1 MCETRIIEHTDI
13 KYLLDKGKRK
23 NSYIQI
29 KNGQVIVKVP
39 RLATQKYIDDLL
51 KEKLEW
57 IEKKLE
63 QNEKAEHKPEYKNES
78 KIFVL
83 GKKLILKIKY
93 LPGIKRIKLEN
104 TGSEIVIY
112 FPNEYGKLSEE
123 DREAKTKKII
133 EGYYKAIAKEEVMPA
148 R

>member
-39 RLATQKYIDDLL
+39 KLATQKYIDDLL

-57 IEKKLE
+57 IEKSLNKMRKRSTS
-63 QNEKAEHKPEYKNES
+63 QNIKMN
-78 KIFVL
+78 L
-83 GKKLILKIKY
+83 KY
-93 LPGIKRIKLEN
+93 L
-104 TGSEIVIY
+104 S
-112 FPNEYGKLSEE
+112 
-123 DREAKTKKII
+123 
-133 EGYYKAIAKEEVMPA
+133 
-148 R
+148 

>member
-39 RLATQKYIDDLL
+39 RSATQKYIDNLI

-63 QNEKAEHKPEYKNES
+63 QNEKAEHKPEYKN
-78 KIFVL
+78 
-83 GKKLILKIKY
+83 
-93 LPGIKRIKLEN
+93 
-104 TGSEIVIY
+104 
-112 FPNEYGKLSEE
+112 
-123 DREAKTKKII
+123 
-133 EGYYKAIAKEEVMPA
+133 
-148 R
+148 

>member
-51 KEKLEW
+51 KEK
-57 IEKKLE
+57 
-63 QNEKAEHKPEYKNES
+63 
-78 KIFVL
+78 
-83 GKKLILKIKY
+83 
-93 LPGIKRIKLEN
+93 
-104 TGSEIVIY
+104 
-112 FPNEYGKLSEE
+112 
-123 DREAKTKKII
+123 
-133 EGYYKAIAKEEVMPA
+133 
-148 R
+148 